1 MSILKAYT
9 RVKQE
14 VSHISFNV
22 VTLTDDTQ
30 GMFIYSFHLS

>member
-22 VTLTDDTQ
+22 VTDDTQ